1 LTGILRTTCKV
12 SLELKKFTETLKVK
26 ESMSLSNHNI
36 SMLKLK
42 KEINWSTW
50 KTLIWKQSDS
60 SRKMTESKKKFSF
73 SSFLE
78 WKKKLTSNAL
88 LSIDFQKANLRKNR
102 EKMKVMAIITEVK
115 MKKEFQYL
123 KILIHAK

>member
-1 LTGILRTTCKV
+1 
-12 SLELKKFTETLKVK
+12 
-26 ESMSLSNHNI
+26 
-36 SMLKLK
+36 MLKFK